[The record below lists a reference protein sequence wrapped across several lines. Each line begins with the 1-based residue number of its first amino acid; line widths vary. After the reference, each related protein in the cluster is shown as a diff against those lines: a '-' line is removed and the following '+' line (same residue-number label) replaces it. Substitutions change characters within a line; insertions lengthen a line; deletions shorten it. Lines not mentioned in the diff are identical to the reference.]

1 MMKKTEKIQDRQE
14 IINGTVYRYIG
25 RSAVMDYFEDQ
36 KGYLFCREI
45 YPEGEARLIRCG
57 HRSEHNEMVE
67 KFGHST
73 RINFQYKSF
82 TERIEVN
89 RKRKRIIK
97 KELQTTRTELMLLPV
112 LSGKRDR
119 LQVKIHDLEQ
129 EEVRLKAHIELL
141 IILTGERSDRKEEI
155 YA

>member
-1 MMKKTEKIQDRQE
+1 MMKKTDKIQDRQE

-25 RSAVMDYFEDQ
+25 SSAVVDYFEDS

-57 HRSEHNEMVE
+57 HRSEHNETIE
-67 KFGHST
+67 KFGHAS

-82 TERIEVN
+82 TERIEVT

-97 KELQTTRTELMLLPV
+97 QELQTTRAELMRLP
-112 LSGKRDR
+112 
-119 LQVKIHDLEQ
+119 E
-129 EEVRLKAHIELL
+129 
-141 IILTGERSDRKEEI
+141 
-155 YA
+155 